1 MNTHLR
7 WPSASLAIA
16 AISLAAIALP
26 ELWVA
31 RFELTRAPVA
41 GAALWQLWSGHLLH
55 FGAAHALTDLV
66 TLITAAAIVE
76 SALGSRRVSLL
87 YCVAAPVLSL
97 GTLLTAPA
105 LTAYRGASA
114 LAVMMSFAAA
124 GVLWRE
130 ARLRAPVVLL
140 ITAFAAK
147 LAGDAL
153 GSATDLAGL
162 PAGVAVVWQAHAAGA
177 LLGAGVALRLARE
190 GSAGRYGMIST

>member
-7 WPSASLAIA
+7 WPHASLAIA
-16 AISLAAIALP
+16 AISLAALALP
-26 ELWVA
+26 DAWVTQ
-31 RFELTRAPVA
+31 FELTRAPLA
-41 GAALWQLWSGHLLH
+41 GAAFWQLWSGHLLH
-55 FGAAHALTDLV
+55 FGTAHALTDLV
-66 TLITAAAIVE
+66 TLVTAAAIVE

-97 GTLLTAPA
+97 ATLLTAPA

-124 GVLWRE
+124 GVLWHE

-140 ITAFAAK
+140 IAAFAAK

-153 GSATDLAGL
+153 GGATDLAGL
-162 PAGVAVVWQAHAAGA
+162 PAGVAVVWQAHATGA
-177 LLGAGVALRLARE
+177 LLGTGIALRLARE
-190 GSAGRYGMIST
+190 GGTEHYGMIST